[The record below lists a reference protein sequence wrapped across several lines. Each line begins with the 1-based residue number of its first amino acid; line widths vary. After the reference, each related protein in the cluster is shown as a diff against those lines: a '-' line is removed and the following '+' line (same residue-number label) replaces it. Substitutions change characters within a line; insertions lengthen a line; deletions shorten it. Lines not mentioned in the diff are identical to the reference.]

1 MAWTPPVAVFFASI
15 IVLLVGMT
23 VWEVRAPTTVR
34 RGFLPIATTRGDRLF
49 IGLLAVAVT
58 NLAYIAV
65 RHRLAVWL
73 NLSHQP
79 SMWFGFAVS
88 LLLLAFIARKG

>member
-1 MAWTPPVAVFFASI
+1 MAVFFASI

>member
-49 IGLLAVAVT
+49 IGLLAVAFT

-65 RHRLAVWL
+65 RDRLAVWL
-73 NLSHQP
+73 HLSHQP

-88 LLLLAFIARKG
+88 LLLLALIARKG